1 MREEERESGL
11 KEDKWGWKEME
22 MNGEGWKEIERD
34 GKRWRWRWMKMN
46 GKE

>member
-1 MREEERESGL
+1 MERDGEM
-11 KEDKWGWKEME
+11 ERWKEME

>member
-22 MNGEGWKEIERD
+22 RWRD
-34 GKRWRWRWMKMN
+34 GKRWR
-46 GKE
+46 